1 VSFLANNWG
10 VKIDND
16 VIVDFYNSYQSQ
28 GQAQPLYPLSKT
40 YGSST
45 IVSRLQSIQTLFP
58 VARSVSVP
66 PAGKEVTNTTYS
78 VLVNVDPAA
87 WGETNMNEFSQ
98 SGQGPVQD
106 AADVPPPLAVAV
118 TAQNSVTKARLVA
131 FGDSSFATNAWYTAG
146 ANANLLVNAID
157 WATADETL
165 INVTPRPPTT
175 LTLQLTNALT
185 INAIFVVV
193 VIVMPLLV
201 LIMGGV
207 VWFQRRRHI

>member
-1 VSFLANNWG
+1 VSL
-10 VKIDND
+10 
-16 VIVDFYNSYQSQ
+16 
-28 GQAQPLYPLSKT
+28 
-40 YGSST
+40 
-45 IVSRLQSIQTLFP
+45 
-58 VARSVSVP
+58 
-66 PAGKEVTNTTYS
+66 
-78 VLVNVDPAA
+78 DPAA
-87 WGETNMNEFSQ
+87 WGETNMADLN
-98 SGQGPVQD
+98 QGAGPSLDANDVQ
-106 AADVPPPLAVAV
+106 PPLQVAV
-118 TAQNSVTKARLVA
+118 TAQNSTTKARLVV
-131 FGDSSFATNAWYTAG
+131 FGDSDFASNQFYAQG

-165 INVTPRPPTT
+165 INVTPRTPTT